1 MSGTDIK
8 GTAGAEAGSGA
19 ADRGAAGAEAG
30 SEAADRKAVDR
41 GRLGVEE
48 EAAEARFLGVAW
60 GTGFER
66 WEATL
71 IPSVWMEKSN
81 LGRC

>member
-1 MSGTDIK
+1 MSGIDVK
-8 GTAGAEAGSGA
+8 GTAGAGAGSGA
-19 ADRGAAGAEAG
+19 ADRG
-30 SEAADRKAVDR
+30 AVDR

-48 EAAEARFLGVAW
+48 EAPEVRFFGVAW
-60 GTGFER
+60 GIGFER

-81 LGRC
+81 LGRH